1 MPLIKTGPLEKK
13 LIEHFLILKS
23 DFLNQLV
30 ICVEEDR
37 LEDQLVLYACKSKV
51 NRFGRFPKQILVPK
65 NTHKGVSEG

>member
-1 MPLIKTGPLEKK
+1 MLFNI
-13 LIEHFLILKS
+13 
-23 DFLNQLV
+23 LNQLV

-51 NRFGRFPKQILVPK
+51 NRFVRFPKQILVPK